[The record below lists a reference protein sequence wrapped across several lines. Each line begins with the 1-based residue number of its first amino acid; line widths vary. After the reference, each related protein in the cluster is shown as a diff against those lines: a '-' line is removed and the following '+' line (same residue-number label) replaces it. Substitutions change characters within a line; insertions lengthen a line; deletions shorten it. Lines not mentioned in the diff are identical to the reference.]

1 MRNLLM
7 KAAVA
12 VTVMAAVAA
21 FVAVLY
27 SGLERQNALLGAT
40 EMCAQ
45 GETALGP
52 ESGIYHGVYYADV
65 VEYYRGG
72 KPNGQVSLEELIEF
86 CKAIGFNPGR

>member
-27 SGLERQNALLGAT
+27 SGLEKQNALLGAT

-65 VEYYRGG
+65 VEYYRGR
-72 KPNGQVSLEELIEF
+72 KPKGPISLKELVKF
-86 CKAIGFNPGR
+86 CQQIGFNPGR